1 MNKQKC
7 KSGSMNHV
15 IINSLAVN
23 WGLADTV
30 YCTWMVTN
38 ISLVQMTGL
47 PDNFCLVTFK
57 NSGAQMPSKLVL
69 W

>member
-1 MNKQKC
+1 
-7 KSGSMNHV
+7 
-15 IINSLAVN
+15 
-23 WGLADTV
+23 
-30 YCTWMVTN
+30 MVTN